1 MIKSKQRVRLQ
12 KMLLDSGKEWQ
23 DVAKELG
30 ISHEYLSKLINGKAN
45 KSAQERWLP
54 VIESK
59 LK

>member
-1 MIKSKQRVRLQ
+1 MKNKNRIALEKK
-12 KMLLDSGKEWQ
+12 LLDSGKTWR